1 MLHAIMDQMILTPA
15 DLEISIRLLV
25 ATLLGAVI
33 GLEREVHGKE
43 AGFKTYSLVCLGSAL
58 MMVVSLDVFTLFKGV
73 AEVDPGRI
81 AAQAVTGIGFLG
93 AGAIIRSQQGGIRG
107 LTTAA
112 GIWAACAI
120 GLACGL
126 GLFKQ
131 AVFTTLLVLVILIIF
146 SRLQRSVLPKKH
158 GHGGHSDGGL

>member
-1 MLHAIMDQMILTPA
+1 MLGLTPQDIDFA
-15 DLEISIRLLV
+15 IKLVV
-25 ATLLGAVI
+25 ATSLGALI

-58 MMVVSLDVFTLFKGV
+58 MMIVSIDVFTLFKGV
-73 AEVDPGRI
+73 AAVDPGRI

-93 AGAIIRSQQGGIRG
+93 AGAIIRSPAGGIKG

-112 GIWAACAI
+112 GIWSACAI

-126 GLFKQ
+126 GLYKQ
-131 AVFTTLLVLVILIIF
+131 AVITTFLVLVILVIF
-146 SRLQRSVLPKKH
+146 SKVQRNILPRKH
-158 GHGGHSDGGL
+158 SGE

>member
-1 MLHAIMDQMILTPA
+1 MDSFWLTPQDIDFA
-15 DLEISIRLLV
+15 IKLIV

-58 MMVVSLDVFTLFKGV
+58 MMIVSIDVFTLFKSV
-73 AEVDPGRI
+73 ATVDPGRV

-93 AGAIIRSQQGGIRG
+93 AGAIIRSPQGSIKG

-112 GIWAACAI
+112 GIWSACAI

-126 GLFKQ
+126 GLYKQ
-131 AVFTTLLVLVILIIF
+131 AVMTTILVLIVLIVF
-146 SRLQRSVLPKKH
+146 SKVQQNLLSTKKNNH
-158 GHGGHSDGGL
+158 A

>member
-1 MLHAIMDQMILTPA
+1 MGSFFLTSQDLDIAIKLI
-15 DLEISIRLLV
+15 I

-33 GLEREVHGKE
+33 GLEREAHGKE
-43 AGFKTYSLVCLGSAL
+43 AGFKTYALVCLGSAL
-58 MMVVSLDVFTLFKGV
+58 MMIVSVDVFTMFKGV
-73 AEVDPGRI
+73 ATVDPGRI

-93 AGAIIRSQQGGIRG
+93 AGAIIRSPEGIKG

-126 GLFKQ
+126 GLYKQ
-131 AVFTTLLVLVILIIF
+131 AVMTTLLVLIILVIF
-146 SRLQRSVLPKKH
+146 SRLQRNILPKKRVAE
-158 GHGGHSDGGL
+158 

>member
-1 MLHAIMDQMILTPA
+1 MFSFLTPQDIDFA
-15 DLEISIRLLV
+15 VKLCV
-25 ATLLGAVI
+25 ATLLGALI
-33 GLEREVHGKE
+33 GLEREIHGKG

-58 MMVVSLDVFTLFKGV
+58 MMIISIDVFEIYKGF
-73 AEVDPGRI
+73 ANVDPGRI

-93 AGAIIRSQQGGIRG
+93 AGAIIRSEAGGIKG

-126 GLFKQ
+126 GLYKQ
-131 AVFTTLLVLVILIIF
+131 AITTTALVLVILVVFSKVQRNII
-146 SRLQRSVLPKKH
+146 SKKQH
-158 GHGGHSDGGL
+158 GS

>member
-1 MLHAIMDQMILTPA
+1 MLGLTPQDINFA
-15 DLEISIRLLV
+15 IKLCV

-58 MMVVSLDVFTLFKGV
+58 MMIVSVDVFEIFKGV
-73 AEVDPGRI
+73 ATVDPGRI

-93 AGAIIRSQQGGIRG
+93 AGAIIRSQEGGIKG

-126 GLFKQ
+126 GLYKQ
-131 AVFTTLLVLVILIIF
+131 AVMTTLLVLVILVVF
-146 SRLQRSVLPKKH
+146 SKVQRNILPKKQH
-158 GHGGHSDGGL
+158 GE

>member
-1 MLHAIMDQMILTPA
+1 MITNQLTLTSV
-15 DLEISIRLLV
+15 DIDIGIRLLV

-43 AGFKTYSLVCLGSAL
+43 AGFKTYALVCLGSAL
-58 MMVVSLDVFTLFKGV
+58 MMIVSLDVFMLFNGV
-73 AEVDPGRI
+73 ASVDPGRI

-93 AGAIIRSQQGGIRG
+93 AGAIIRSQEGGIRG

-112 GIWAACAI
+112 GIWSACAI

-126 GLFKQ
+126 GLYKQ
-131 AVFTTLLVLVILIIF
+131 AIFTTVLVLVVLIVF
-146 SRLQRSVLPKKH
+146 SKVEKSVLPKKH
-158 GHGGHSDGGL
+158 SGGHSGGGL

>member
-1 MLHAIMDQMILTPA
+1 MCSFMGLTPQDIDFA
-15 DLEISIRLLV
+15 IKLSV
-25 ATLLGAVI
+25 ATLLGALI

-58 MMVVSLDVFTLFKGV
+58 MMIVSIGVFEIFKGV
-73 AEVDPGRI
+73 ATVDPGRI

-93 AGAIIRSQQGGIRG
+93 AGAIIRSQAGSVKG

-120 GLACGL
+120 GLSCGL
-126 GLFKQ
+126 GLYKQ
-131 AVFTTLLVLVILIIF
+131 AVMTTILVLIILVLF
-146 SRLQRSVLPKKH
+146 SKVQRNMLPKKQQ
-158 GHGGHSDGGL
+158 GG

>member
-1 MLHAIMDQMILTPA
+1 MNSFFLTPQDIDFA
-15 DLEISIRLLV
+15 IRLGV

-58 MMVVSLDVFTLFKGV
+58 MMLVSIDVFEIYKGV
-73 AEVDPGRI
+73 ATVDPGRI

-93 AGAIIRSQQGGIRG
+93 AGAIIRSQAGIKG

-126 GLFKQ
+126 GLYKQ
-131 AVFTTLLVLVILIIF
+131 AVMTTLLVLMILVIF
-146 SRLQRSVLPKKH
+146 SKVQRSMLPKKH
-158 GHGGHSDGGL
+158 PVE

>member
-1 MLHAIMDQMILTPA
+1 MLGLTPQDINFA
-15 DLEISIRLLV
+15 IKLCV

-58 MMVVSLDVFTLFKGV
+58 MMIVSVDVFEIFKGV
-73 AEVDPGRI
+73 ATVDPGRI

-93 AGAIIRSQQGGIRG
+93 AGAIIRSQEGGIKG

-126 GLFKQ
+126 GLYKQ
-131 AVFTTLLVLVILIIF
+131 AVMTTVLVLVILVVF
-146 SRLQRSVLPKKH
+146 SKVQRNILPKKQH
-158 GHGGHSDGGL
+158 GE

>member
-1 MLHAIMDQMILTPA
+1 LTPQDINFA
-15 DLEISIRLLV
+15 IKLCV

-58 MMVVSLDVFTLFKGV
+58 MMIVSVDVFEIFKGV
-73 AEVDPGRI
+73 ATVDPGRI

-93 AGAIIRSQQGGIRG
+93 AGAIIRSTEGGIKG

-126 GLFKQ
+126 GLYKQ
-131 AVFTTLLVLVILIIF
+131 AVMTTILVLVILVVF
-146 SRLQRSVLPKKH
+146 SKIQRKILPQKQH
-158 GHGGHSDGGL
+158 GE